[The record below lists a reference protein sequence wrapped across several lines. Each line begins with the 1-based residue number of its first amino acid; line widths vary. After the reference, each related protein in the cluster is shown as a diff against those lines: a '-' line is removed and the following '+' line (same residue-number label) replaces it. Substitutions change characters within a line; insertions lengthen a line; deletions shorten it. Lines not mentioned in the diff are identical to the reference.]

1 MLNIFIFGKKKKKK
15 EICWVLI
22 FKLGIL
28 FRKNKK
34 RDVSSLI
41 FEKLSFEEIKYD
53 SDDKGI
59 KKFIWK

>member
-1 MLNIFIFGKKKKKK
+1 MLNIFIFGKKKK

-22 FKLGIL
+22 FKLRIL

-41 FEKLSFEEIKYD
+41 FEKLTFEEIKYD